1 MKIASWSAER
11 QQHPSQHFTKF
22 EYDTEKGRPVQ
33 DHRKH
38 IRNMVAK
45 GKVAVTLNTM
55 VYWEKKVKEKVT
67 CPVFVCL
74 LLIGIFN
81 RFHE

>member
-1 MKIASWSAER
+1 
-11 QQHPSQHFTKF
+11 
-22 EYDTEKGRPVQ
+22 
-33 DHRKH
+33 
-38 IRNMVAK
+38 MVAK